1 MIDHMIE
8 EVLLI
13 LKYRALAPL
22 CDTKESLIESIL
34 NFKPLGTRSYD

>member
-8 EVLLI
+8 EGFI
-13 LKYRALAPL
+13 DPKYRALARY
-22 CDTKESLIESIL
+22 DTKESLIESIL

>member
-1 MIDHMIE
+1 
-8 EVLLI
+8 
-13 LKYRALAPL
+13 L